1 MGNSMEDVAKIL
13 ESLNQELKEFNQY
26 LSKEIKEMK
35 VVLANLQETKERLQ
49 NLN

>member
-35 VVLANLQETKERLQ
+35 VVRAKLQETKERLQ

>member
-35 VVLANLQETKERLQ
+35 VVCAKLQETKERLQ
-49 NLN
+49 DLN